1 MAKEK
6 MNVQRVLQI
15 ICKTELTAVGY
26 KKCYS
31 LKLDGQYVSDSLTFC
46 EKEIQKYFEF
56 VSKNLDKHNTE
67 EVIEERII
75 NQEQNKPF

>member
-1 MAKEK
+1 MAKET
-6 MNVQRVLQI
+6 MNVQRVLKI

-26 KKCYS
+26 RKSYK
-31 LKLDGQYVSDSLTFC
+31 LTLDGRYVSDSTTFC
-46 EKEIQKYFEF
+46 EKEIQRYFEF
-56 VSKNLDKHNTE
+56 VSKNLDKHDTE